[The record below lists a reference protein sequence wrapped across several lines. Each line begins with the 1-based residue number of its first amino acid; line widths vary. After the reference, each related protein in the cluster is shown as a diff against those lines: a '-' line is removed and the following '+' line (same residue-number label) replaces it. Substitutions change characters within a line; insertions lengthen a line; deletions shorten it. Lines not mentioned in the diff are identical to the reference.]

1 MKKAMKWL
9 AILLVT
15 PILLFLLLT
24 LLLYL
29 PPVQNWAVDK
39 VAAYASEQT
48 GMDISV
54 GHVALRFPLDL
65 TADDVR
71 VIKDNDSIPG
81 VRDTIADV
89 GKLYVDIQLKPLFKK
104 QVEID
109 ALGFERLRLNTD
121 GLIPDVRVKGNVE
134 KVDLQCH
141 GVNLKESLAN
151 VDHALLDSAK
161 LEICLADTMPPDT
174 TETENNWRI
183 RVADLQLKRTQIDLR
198 MPGDTMQVRGY
209 ISEAKAKEGDI
220 DLGQGKYK
228 VGQLDCQIPRL
239 QYDNRFHP
247 ATDGLDANH
256 IEVSDMAVRVDS
268 VSYSESGLKLALRS
282 CSFKEKSGLQVDEL
296 TAKVA
301 L

>member
-161 LEICLADTMPPDT
+161 LEICLADT
-174 TETENNWRI
+174 I
-183 RVADLQLKRTQIDLR
+183 I
-198 MPGDTMQVRGY
+198 
-209 ISEAKAKEGDI
+209 
-220 DLGQGKYK
+220 
-228 VGQLDCQIPRL
+228 
-239 QYDNRFHP
+239 
-247 ATDGLDANH
+247 
-256 IEVSDMAVRVDS
+256 
-268 VSYSESGLKLALRS
+268 
-282 CSFKEKSGLQVDEL
+282 
-296 TAKVA
+296 
-301 L
+301 